1 MAIDRKEMYGEKFKR
16 VHCCYTNSNAFERRV
31 FISIIEIIF
40 FLNCHVKKEKKIRLL
55 RSLIIGY
62 FNFEEKKFLCKAILF
77 LLLRTFIFLGAIRFR
92 NTVKTITAISNCL
105 AI

>member
-40 FLNCHVKKEKKIRLL
+40 FKLSREKRKKD
-55 RSLIIGY
+55 
-62 FNFEEKKFLCKAILF
+62 
-77 LLLRTFIFLGAIRFR
+77 
-92 NTVKTITAISNCL
+92 
-105 AI
+105 